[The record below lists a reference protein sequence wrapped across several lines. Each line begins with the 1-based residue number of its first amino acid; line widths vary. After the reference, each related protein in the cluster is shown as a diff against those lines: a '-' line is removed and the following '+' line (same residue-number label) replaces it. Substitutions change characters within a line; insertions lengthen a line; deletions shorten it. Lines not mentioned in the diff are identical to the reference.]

1 MVGGLHLL
9 LKNANY
15 LNADFNVV
23 RGDIYIENDTIK
35 LNEENVIKDTEDI
48 FDCSDYWIIPG
59 LFNAHYHGY
68 SRLAKGI
75 VKDMKIEE
83 WNNNSYQGKVQKKF
97 FENLDKVTDEEYQVI
112 CMKSYIDMIKCGITF
127 VSDSD
132 PGNCP
137 DILAEGIHK
146 IGMRGLID
154 TYEKIEEYENKQIGE
169 ITFGTHLLE
178 EEDITDETLE
188 SCIQSKKKHNSIFLT
203 HCMENDWR
211 KDLIYSKYD
220 KSSVA
225 LYDERGLL
233 DDKTILFHGV
243 YLIEKDIQ
251 LISKANASVVHCPV
265 ANLWS
270 GAGAIAPVGAMLE
283 NDVNVCL
290 GTDFASTNIWE
301 TMKTAYFLLKLN
313 NPANKYT
320 AEHIFKMATQNGA
333 KAYKQNGIGS
343 IQENYKADL
352 VFIKKDKSIPNIEKE
367 QFSTVVHNLI
377 MESTEDLV
385 QHIMIN
391 GKWVLFNRQLLTVD
405 EETLNVR
412 YIKLMNRIYKNI

>member
-1 MVGGLHLL
+1 ML

-15 LNADFNVV
+15 LNNDFNVV
-23 RGDIYIENDTIK
+23 HGDIFIENGTIS
-35 LNEENVIKDTEDI
+35 LNEQNINKAEEII
-48 FDCSDYWIIPG
+48 DCSDYWIIPG
-59 LFNAHYHGY
+59 LFNSHYHGY
-68 SRLAKGI
+68 SLLAKGI

-83 WNNNSYQGKVQKKF
+83 WNNNSDQGEIQKKF
-97 FENLDKVTDEEYQVI
+97 FENLDKITAKEYQVI
-112 CMKSYIDMIKCGITF
+112 CMKSYIDMVKCGITF

-137 DILAEGIHK
+137 DILAEGICK

-154 TYEKIEEYENKQIGE
+154 TYGKIKDYENKKIGE

-178 EEDITDETLE
+178 EEDITDETLA
-188 SCIQSKKKHNSIFLT
+188 SVVQSKRKHNSLFLT
-203 HCMENDWR
+203 HCMENEWR
-211 KDLIYSKYD
+211 RDLIYSKYE

-225 LYDERGLL
+225 LYNESGLL

-243 YLIEKDIQ
+243 YLNEEDIRH
-251 LISKANASVVHCPV
+251 ISTANASVVHCPV

-301 TMKTAYFLLKLN
+301 TMKIAYLLLKLN
-313 NPANKYT
+313 NPAYKYT
-320 AEHIFKMATQNGA
+320 AEHIFKMATRNSA
-333 KAYKQNGIGS
+333 KAYKQNNIGS

-352 VFIKKDKSIPNIEKE
+352 VFIKKDKSIPNIEKDH
-367 QFSTVVHNLI
+367 FSTVIHNLI
-377 MESTEDLV
+377 METTENSV
-385 QHIMIN
+385 QHVMIN
-391 GKWVLFNRQLLTVD
+391 GKWVLFDRQLLTID
-405 EETLNVR
+405 EEAHNHK
-412 YIKLMNRIYKNI
+412 YIELLNRIYKNI